1 MILYILIGILLPF
14 VGTAIGSGAVFAL
27 KRERMGRARL
37 LLSGFAAGVMLAASV
52 WSLILPA
59 VEFASSWQ
67 RFSFVP
73 VLMGLWCGILFLLY
87 ADGKLKEKLSFDP
100 NHVNNSTAMM
110 AFAVVLHNIP
120 EGMAVG
126 VALAGASELSELLPG
141 LLLSFG
147 IAVQNVPEGAIISMP
162 LCSENKSQKYSF
174 IMGVLS
180 GAVEPIAAAVS
191 LLAVKLALPMMSY
204 MLSFAAGAMIY
215 VCINELIPI
224 ASQTDNKRGLIFF
237 AIGFSIMMGLDIALG

>member
-1 MILYILIGILLPF
+1 M
-14 VGTAIGSGAVFAL
+14 
-27 KRERMGRARL
+27 
-37 LLSGFAAGVMLAASV
+37 
-52 WSLILPA
+52 
-59 VEFASSWQ
+59 
-67 RFSFVP
+67 
-73 VLMGLWCGILFLLY
+73 
-87 ADGKLKEKLSFDP
+87 
-100 NHVNNSTAMM
+100 
-110 AFAVVLHNIP
+110 
-120 EGMAVG
+120 
-126 VALAGASELSELLPG
+126 
-141 LLLSFG
+141 
-147 IAVQNVPEGAIISMP
+147 QNVPEGAIISMP